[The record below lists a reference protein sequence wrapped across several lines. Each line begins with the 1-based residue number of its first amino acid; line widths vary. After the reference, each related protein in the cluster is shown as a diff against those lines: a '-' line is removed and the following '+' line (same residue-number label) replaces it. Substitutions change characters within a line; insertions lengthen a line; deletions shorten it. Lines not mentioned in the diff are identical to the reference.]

1 MSTSEVPGGAL
12 PGAPEPGL
20 PQVPE
25 PRSFGLREPGA
36 GGGPEAGMVSGS
48 PSGPVAD
55 PADGSAATL
64 PASSATTAADSAPA
78 ATPASSTTTRPA
90 TSGTAAAPATP
101 PASTAPAA
109 APAGA
114 GPSYGTPTL
123 SQLPIDTGRAG
134 ASAVTLYD
142 VARLAGVSTA
152 TVSRVV
158 HGLDRVADNTRAR
171 VRQVIDQLGYVPDG
185 AAQSLSR
192 RQKHVIGLVGVERL
206 APLQYDIESMS
217 LLFYDEI
224 LRGVEQ
230 RIRYHNWSLLF
241 TYLREDNKEDLRR
254 LQSLSGKVDGL
265 LIGEG
270 IVPSDEL
277 ARLAERLPVV
287 VVAGDPAEEAADV
300 VTADNRSGSA
310 ALIRHLVEV
319 HGRRRI
325 FHVDGPPSAPDA
337 KERRLAVNEVI
348 RQHHGVALVGSHSG
362 RFSVQSGEEAAEL
375 LLAERA
381 MLPDAI
387 VCANDQMAI
396 GVLQALARGG
406 VRVPEDLAVTG
417 FDDIFPGSLF
427 EPSLTTV
434 HQPMRL
440 LGERACA
447 RLLDRIAQPD
457 LPPQVELLPT
467 SVVLRKS
474 CGCPPGAALRTIA
487 QQPGT
492 AGVAAGTS
500 GFTSSPASIPGS
512 LPGIGSGPSEP
523 TTGPSGLTTATG
535 QTAASRARR
544 HAVRPEES

>member
-1 MSTSEVPGGAL
+1 MSTSDVPGSGVS
-12 PGAPEPGL
+12 GAPEPGL

-25 PRSFGLREPGA
+25 PRSSGLREPGA
-36 GGGPEAGMVSGS
+36 GGGPEAGAVSG
-48 PSGPVAD
+48 PHAAGPHAAGPQAVDTHPADTHPGDTHEGAAQPED
-55 PADGSAATL
+55 PAGETPYGPLPDTLLIPQPHPSAASR
-64 PASSATTAADSAPA
+64 AA
-78 ATPASSTTTRPA
+78 ATP
-90 TSGTAAAPATP
+90 
-101 PASTAPAA
+101 
-109 APAGA
+109 
-114 GPSYGTPTL
+114 
-123 SQLPIDTGRAG
+123 
-134 ASAVTLYD
+134 VTLYD

-158 HGLDRVADNTRAR
+158 HGQDRVADSTRAR
-171 VRQVIDQLGYVPDG
+171 VRDVIDQLGYVPDG

-206 APLQYDIESMS
+206 APHQYDIESMS

-230 RIRYHNWSLLF
+230 RIRYHNWSLLI
-241 TYLREDNKEDLRR
+241 TYLREESNDDLRR

-277 ARLAERLPVV
+277 ARLAARLPVV

-310 ALIRHLVEV
+310 ALVRHLVEV

-325 FHVDGPPSAPDA
+325 FHVDGPPTAPDA
-337 KERRLAVNEVI
+337 KERRLALGDVI
-348 RQHHGVALVGSHSG
+348 KAHHGVALVGSHSG
-362 RFSVQSGEEAAEL
+362 RFSVQSGEDAGEK

-381 MLPDAI
+381 ALPDAI

-396 GVLQALARGG
+396 GVLHALARGG
-406 VRVPEDLAVTG
+406 VRVPEELSVTG

-467 SVVLRKS
+467 ELVLRKS
-474 CGCPPGAALRTIA
+474 CGCPPGTAARTLA
-487 QQPGT
+487 AQPGT
-492 AGVAAGTS
+492 AGLAADPLLEV
-500 GFTSSPASIPGS
+500 PASRGRRRAH
-512 LPGIGSGPSEP
+512 P
-523 TTGPSGLTTATG
+523 TY
-535 QTAASRARR
+535 
-544 HAVRPEES
+544 ES